1 MDNDFLQIRRY
12 MRDVIF
18 VKLEKQNP
26 FPSDDES
33 KAKCLDVAKRLE
45 EGLYIMAMAKE
56 DYLDLS
62 TLESRLTSLVKGR
75 QLNNYDQQNANSS
88 SLVSTTPEVSAEP
101 TMKDNEKNRDQYET
115 EIAENLK
122 SVVSLES

>member
-1 MDNDFLQIRRY
+1 MDNDVWQIRRT
-12 MRDVIF
+12 MRDAIF

-33 KAKCLDVAKRLE
+33 KAKCLNAAKRLE
-45 EGLYIMAMAKE
+45 EGLYIMAMTKE
-56 DYLDLS
+56 EYLNLS

-101 TMKDNEKNRDQYET
+101 TMKQDNENRDQYEA

-122 SVVSLES
+122 SVVSLGS